1 MGSSRRDEG
10 AHADLAPTARRSS
23 SRWSVGRR
31 LRQVA
36 DERAGAIVVRRV
48 VTAGVEA
55 GGGCPPP
62 RKGPPGA
69 PLGDTGLS
77 HSSAPFF
84 FTRVPPFPASQTRP
98 PCPRLPGAAA

>member
-55 GGGCPPP
+55 GGGFPPP
-62 RKGPPGA
+62 PKGPPGA
-69 PLGDTGLS
+69 PFGTSALPPSPALFFSPRAPLS
-77 HSSAPFF
+77 HALD
-84 FTRVPPFPASQTRP
+84 TRHRVP
-98 PCPRLPGAAA
+98 